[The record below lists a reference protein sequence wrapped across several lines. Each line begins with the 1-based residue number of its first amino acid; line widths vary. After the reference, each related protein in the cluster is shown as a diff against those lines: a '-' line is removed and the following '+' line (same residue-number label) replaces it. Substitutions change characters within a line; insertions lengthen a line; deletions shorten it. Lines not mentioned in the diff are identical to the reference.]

1 MCKSAMK
8 GTVDKLTKI
17 NSRTKIIVYHW
28 NVFIYFFT
36 FNSIDDI
43 AKYFNCKLLNI
54 NMYDIILLKHFF
66 YVQPSCWN
74 EAYFIHDFNTME
86 GYINGK
92 SCKRWTYGPIKMA
105 QGGLNIGAVRG
116 FRNFQGFMDYVT
128 IYYCQ
133 EEKPMYK

>member
-17 NSRTKIIVYHW
+17 NSRMKIFICHW

-66 YVQPSCWN
+66 MCSHRVG
-74 EAYFIHDFNTME
+74 M
-86 GYINGK
+86 
-92 SCKRWTYGPIKMA
+92 
-105 QGGLNIGAVRG
+105 
-116 FRNFQGFMDYVT
+116 
-128 IYYCQ
+128 
-133 EEKPMYK
+133 KPTLSTTSILWKAT

>member
-17 NSRTKIIVYHW
+17 NSRMKIIVYHW

-66 YVQPSCWN
+66 MCSHRVG
-74 EAYFIHDFNTME
+74 M
-86 GYINGK
+86 
-92 SCKRWTYGPIKMA
+92 
-105 QGGLNIGAVRG
+105 
-116 FRNFQGFMDYVT
+116 
-128 IYYCQ
+128 
-133 EEKPMYK
+133 KPTLSTTSILWKAT

>member
-66 YVQPSCWN
+66 MCSHRVG
-74 EAYFIHDFNTME
+74 M
-86 GYINGK
+86 
-92 SCKRWTYGPIKMA
+92 
-105 QGGLNIGAVRG
+105 
-116 FRNFQGFMDYVT
+116 
-128 IYYCQ
+128 
-133 EEKPMYK
+133 KPTLSTTSILWKAT

>member
-8 GTVDKLTKI
+8 GTVDILTKI
-17 NSRTKIIVYHW
+17 NSRMKIIVYHW

-66 YVQPSCWN
+66 MCSHRVG
-74 EAYFIHDFNTME
+74 M
-86 GYINGK
+86 
-92 SCKRWTYGPIKMA
+92 
-105 QGGLNIGAVRG
+105 
-116 FRNFQGFMDYVT
+116 
-128 IYYCQ
+128 
-133 EEKPMYK
+133 KPTLSTTSILWKAT

>member
-17 NSRTKIIVYHW
+17 NSRMKIIVCHW

-54 NMYDIILLKHFF
+54 NMYDKILLKHFF
-66 YVQPSCWN
+66 LCVAIVLEWSLLYPRLQYYGRLHKWQELQEMDLRTNQNGARGSEYWSC
-74 EAYFIHDFNTME
+74 ERIPELPRLH
-86 GYINGK
+86 
-92 SCKRWTYGPIKMA
+92 
-105 QGGLNIGAVRG
+105 GLRHNLLLSRRKTHV
-116 FRNFQGFMDYVT
+116 
-128 IYYCQ
+128 
-133 EEKPMYK
+133 

>member
-1 MCKSAMK
+1 MK

-66 YVQPSCWN
+66 YV
-74 EAYFIHDFNTME
+74 
-86 GYINGK
+86 
-92 SCKRWTYGPIKMA
+92 
-105 QGGLNIGAVRG
+105 
-116 FRNFQGFMDYVT
+116 
-128 IYYCQ
+128 
-133 EEKPMYK
+133 